1 MARNNC
7 SALAAD
13 VALLFGR
20 GGGTGGVYEDYWDV
34 EEPTQKDFFLEHK
47 LAAKFVR
54 CNVYDVQ
61 LDREVFPD
69 VEYTDIGKLTVHFGA
84 AQEAGKRFKFVVTYH
99 GEKDDSTG
107 SGLEEG

>member
-1 MARNNC
+1 MARFNNC
-7 SALAAD
+7 SATAAD
-13 VALLFGR
+13 IALLCGY
-20 GGGTGGVYEDYWDV
+20 GGGGGETGVYEDYWDV

-69 VEYTDIGKLTVHFGA
+69 VEYTGIGKLTVHFGA
-84 AQEAGKRFKFVVTYH
+84 AQEVGKRFKFVVTYH
-99 GEKDDSTG
+99 GEKD
-107 SGLEEG
+107 EEE